1 MSTKSS
7 FKKISLG
14 EFKQILADKNN
25 DEVDKYDLPPRLKMQ
40 SSNKNDEFEHIEI
53 IIDYTDELCSKVINH
68 GKDGY
73 LIDGFAGRYNICVD
87 KMCNWIS
94 KTAVNIN
101 EGIYQPDFHSA
112 VKISIS
118 ACIHYWD
125 KRLMDEIN
133 SENWD
138 AVPVIKSILN
148 GLMRTTPDQLT
159 KDLYNN
165 LHSDTAQDIYNQKQN
180 ADLATLEG
188 NLVGTSI

>member
-1 MSTKSS
+1 
-7 FKKISLG
+7 
-14 EFKQILADKNN
+14 
-25 DEVDKYDLPPRLKMQ
+25 
-40 SSNKNDEFEHIEI
+40 
-53 IIDYTDELCSKVINH
+53 
-68 GKDGY
+68 
-73 LIDGFAGRYNICVD
+73 
-87 KMCNWIS
+87 MCNWIS